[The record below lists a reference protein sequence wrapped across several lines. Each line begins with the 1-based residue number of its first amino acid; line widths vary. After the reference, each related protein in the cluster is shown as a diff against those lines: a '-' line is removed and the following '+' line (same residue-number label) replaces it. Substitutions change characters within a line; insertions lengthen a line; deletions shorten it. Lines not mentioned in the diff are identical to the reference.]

1 VLGGHLSRLVASEV
15 ASPLLIRQER
25 RLIEISSEAVM
36 RPDPEH
42 ASAARG
48 FEARLVSQGARPTVV
63 VRGDIDLTTG
73 PELAAV
79 LDVAMTAGT
88 GIDLDLRHTTFIDS
102 TGILVLVEAHVR
114 LGQVREAIVLHDPS
128 PAVRR
133 VLGYAGVEDL
143 FTLRLTDGD
152 GGAEGS
158 DDP

>member
-1 VLGGHLSRLVASEV
+1 
-15 ASPLLIRQER
+15 LIRQER
-25 RLIEISSEAVM
+25 RLTEISSEAVM

-42 ASAARG
+42 PSAPTG
-48 FEARLVSQGARPTVV
+48 FEARLVRQGARPTVV

-79 LDVAMTAGT
+79 LDDAMTVGP

-102 TGILVLVEAHVR
+102 TGILVLVEAHAR
-114 LGQVREAIVLHDPS
+114 LGQAREAIVLHDPS

-152 GGAEGS
+152 GADGAEGS
-158 DDP
+158 DEP